1 MEFMKVVGTRRSI
14 RYFKTWETVPKE
26 KIQRILE
33 VVRLCTS
40 PGNTQPWRAVVVYR
54 NELPEEVRNEL
65 LAVDHWQG
73 AHTQAPVWI
82 YWYGNIPSATSE
94 GFAKNAIPLIGLG
107 AAPRA
112 YGWDEKAMK
121 AAIEE
126 GIPMEEGAAAIH
138 ELLHSLPAEIS
149 AAVAVSETVG
159 ACGFATLAAVN
170 EGLGTCLHMISAP
183 SKAQRVKE
191 ILNIPD
197 DWVPVWC
204 QLVGYPAES
213 PEAGGQRPRE
223 DWDTLFHEMSY
234 GKPFPRDEKVVEQ
247 LKEEEEE
254 ELIQAQMPLPGRKDE
269 LRFLARMYGYP
280 ELD

>member
-14 RYFKTWETVPKE
+14 RYFKTWEPVPKE

-54 NELPEEVRNEL
+54 NELPEDVRNEL

-82 YWYGNIPSATSE
+82 YWYGNIESATAQ

-112 YGWDEKAMK
+112 YGWDEKAMR
-121 AAIEE
+121 AAIDE
-126 GIPMEEGAAAIH
+126 GVPMEEGAAAIH

-170 EGLGTCLHMISAP
+170 EGLGTCLHMIAAP
-183 SKAQRVKE
+183 SKQERVKE
-191 ILNIPD
+191 LLGIPAG
-197 DWVPVWC
+197 WVPVWC
-204 QLVGYPAES
+204 QLVGYPAER

-223 DWDTLFHEMSY
+223 DWDVLFHEMQY

-247 LKEEEEE
+247 LKEEE
-254 ELIQAQMPLPGRKDE
+254 LIQAPMPLPGRQEE